1 MLKSTSSKII
11 VALVIFVFFIGG
23 YFALAKEPAEVNS
36 SENKVLATVYKSPTC
51 GCCVGYTG
59 FLKKD
64 GYEVLTKDTKDMDSV
79 KQTHNIPTSMQS
91 CHTTEIEEYFFEG
104 HIPLEVVDKLL
115 AEKPDLDGIA
125 LPGMPAGSPGMPGV
139 KSEEFI
145 IYGLKDGNVS
155 EYMRI

>member
-1 MLKSTSSKII
+1 MKTKVLLVITLILFGAYVVATSSN
-11 VALVIFVFFIGG
+11 
-23 YFALAKEPAEVNS
+23 ES
-36 SENKVLATVYKSPTC
+36 SVDKVEDDTRVEAIVYKSPTC

-64 GYEVLTKDTKDMDSV
+64 GYAVTVEETTDMNSV
-79 KQTHNIPTSMQS
+79 KLEHNIPSSMQS
-91 CHTTEIEEYFFEG
+91 CHTVIIGDYFIEG

-139 KSEEFI
+139 KTEDFI
-145 IYGLKDGNVS
+145 IYGLKDGEVS
-155 EYMRI
+155 EYTRI